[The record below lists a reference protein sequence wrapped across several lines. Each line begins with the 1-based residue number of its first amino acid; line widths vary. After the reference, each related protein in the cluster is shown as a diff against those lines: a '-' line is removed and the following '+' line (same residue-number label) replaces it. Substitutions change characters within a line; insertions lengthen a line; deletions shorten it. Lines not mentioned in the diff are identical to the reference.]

1 MTSSSSARASAAD
14 ATAAER
20 VAAVRARIA
29 AAARAAGRDPDE
41 VCLVAIGKTRDA
53 AELRA
58 VAEAGVTDFG
68 ENYLQEALEKQAEL
82 DAWSGARALTWHF
95 VGALQSNKTRPVA
108 EHFDWVHTVDREK
121 IARRLAAQRPRDR
134 GPLQLCLQ
142 VNLDAEP
149 TKAGLAPD
157 AVAPLLRE
165 IAGLEGLRVRGL
177 MAIPAPRE
185 DPAAQRMA
193 FARLAELRDRLAL
206 VVPQAPLDVLSMGMS
221 GDLEAAIAAGA
232 THVRIGTAL
241 FGPRPRKEP
250 VHP

>member
-1 MTSSSSARASAAD
+1 MTRSTSVREAATD
-14 ATAAER
+14 VTPADR

-29 AAARAAGRDPDE
+29 AAARAAGRDPDA

-68 ENYLQEALEKQAEL
+68 ENYLQEALEKQEAL
-82 DAWSGARALTWHF
+82 DARPEARALRWHF

-108 EHFDWVHTVDREK
+108 ERFDWVHTVDRER
-121 IARRLAAQRPRDR
+121 IARRLAGQRPREK
-134 GPLQLCLQ
+134 GPLQVCLQ
-142 VNLDAEP
+142 VNLDEEP

-157 AVAPLLRE
+157 AVAPLLAE

-185 DPAAQRMA
+185 ATAAQQAA
-193 FARLAELRDRLAL
+193 FARLAGLRDRLAQG
-206 VVPQAPLDVLSMGMS
+206 VPAASLDVLSMGMS

-241 FGPRPRKEP
+241 FGPRPEKEP
-250 VHP
+250 ARP

>member
-1 MTSSSSARASAAD
+1 
-14 ATAAER
+14 
-20 VAAVRARIA
+20 
-29 AAARAAGRDPDE
+29 

-68 ENYLQEALEKQAEL
+68 ENYLQEALEKQEAL
-82 DAWSGARALTWHF
+82 DAWAGARALTWHF

-121 IARRLAAQRPRDR
+121 IARRLAGQRPREK
-134 GPLQLCLQ
+134 GPLQVCLQ
-142 VNLDAEP
+142 VNLDDES

-157 AVAPLLRE
+157 AVAALLRE

-177 MAIPAPRE
+177 MAIPAPRAE
-185 DPAAQRMA
+185 PAAQQAA
-193 FARLAELRDRLAL
+193 FARLAALRDRLAEA
-206 VVPQAPLDVLSMGMS
+206 VPEAPLDVLSMGMS

-250 VHP
+250 VRP